1 MKKDELIIL
10 KHEDVGIHQL
20 KDLTK
25 EELLECITF
34 TFMRDSSAKFWFERY
49 VLTIADIRRKKQ
61 LKDDEAKGD
70 KWIALEKE
78 YEELLRPYAGKPW
91 SEVPTDV
98 IQKAAEVSKAARK
111 AQKEYFETFD
121 TKPVR

>member
-1 MKKDELIIL
+1 MKIT
-10 KHEDVGIHQL
+10 KHEDVGINSIR
-20 KDLTK
+20 DLTK
-25 EELLECITF
+25 EELVECIEYALE
-34 TFMRDSSAKFWFERY
+34 RDKSAKFWLERR
-49 VLTIADIRRKKQ
+49 VLDIADRRRDKK

-91 SEVPTDV
+91 SETPTSV
-98 IQKAAEVSKAARK
+98 IQRAAELAKAARK